1 MYGLNNAYPSI
12 NAHSHGNPSKKCAAI
27 ASTKHSTRQGDA
39 ANLNTVKDN
48 FLKATGSSPSPARIK
63 ITVKAICLKL
73 IIKVMS
79 LLYIFYNS
87 IYSYGIYVSDSR
99 GIFI

>member
-27 ASTKHSTRQGDA
+27 ASTRHSTRQGDA

-48 FLKATGSSPSPARIK
+48 FLKATGSSPSPARIN

-73 IIKVMS
+73 IIKMTVIYILSWHLVTEYMS
-79 LLYIFYNS
+79 VIPETFS
-87 IYSYGIYVSDSR
+87 C
-99 GIFI
+99 